1 MLCRF
6 LIRLVW
12 VSGLSILLMVG
23 GFRLVNLVSLV
34 VLSILFGWVVSM
46 VSMIVV

>member
-6 LIRLVW
+6 FIRLVW
-12 VSGLSILLMVG
+12 VSGLSSLLMVG
-23 GFRLVNLVSLV
+23 GLRLVNLVSLV

-46 VSMIVV
+46 VSMMVV